1 MFMNGTDGSGFNNG
15 LGPAAWGMFAATG
28 GIGYYLLYKEL
39 TGDHDEHKK
48 DKRLE

>member
-1 MFMNGTDGSGFNNG
+1 MDNFNGNGFNGG

-39 TGDHDEHKK
+39 RGDHDDESR
-48 DKRLE
+48 DKRLD